1 MTNQEQDIKI
11 ERTSQQVD
19 DFKSIIENFIGEM
32 RDRDNQ
38 RAAEIRE
45 FRERQNFLQQ
55 KHDEEMREINRRIDA
70 KFEKID
76 EKFEKID
83 EKFNK
88 FDEKMEKFGAQIQN
102 MAVAVVVGV
111 GAIVWAVISVVK

>member
-45 FRERQNFLQQ
+45 
-55 KHDEEMREINRRIDA
+55 INRRIDEKLDNIDK
-70 KFEKID
+70 KFDKID
-76 EKFEKID
+76 EKFD
-83 EKFNK
+83 K
-88 FDEKMEKFGAQIQN
+88 FDEKIEKFGAQIQN
-102 MAVAVVVGV
+102 MAIAVVVGV
-111 GAIVWAVISVVK
+111 AAIVWAVISVVK